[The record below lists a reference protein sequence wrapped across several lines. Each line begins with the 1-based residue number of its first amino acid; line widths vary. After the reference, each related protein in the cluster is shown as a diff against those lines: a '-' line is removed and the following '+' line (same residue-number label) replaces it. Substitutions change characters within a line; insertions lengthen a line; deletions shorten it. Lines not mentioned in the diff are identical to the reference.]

1 VYLHRVILILK
12 FYRFKNEVANNPG
25 WQRERM
31 RNFHQHFTT
40 GKHPKVN
47 LVNDQWTHA
56 QGMVAVAG
64 NPLGPKSIEE
74 LPEYLKTLHSI
85 DLPRTNRIRDRVMEI
100 VKDSSVAEKL
110 QPWYPTWCKRP
121 AFHDDYLQTFNEDN
135 VTLLDTAGKGP
146 DGFTKDS
153 IVVGGDSYPVDI
165 VIFATGFRAPYGGT
179 PAEKANATIIGRNGI
194 SMTQEWAR
202 NGPST
207 LRGLN
212 DHNFPNLFLSGPWQ
226 ASLSGNN
233 LFNVDIH
240 AKLASYILAEARQ
253 RSNGN
258 AFAVTPTAAAVEDV
272 SPFDFFFFSNSP
284 IRIPLVKYCI
294 LHISKSY
301 ILAYTNSMVF

>member
-1 VYLHRVILILK
+1 
-12 FYRFKNEVANNPG
+12 
-25 WQRERM
+25 M

-40 GKHPKVN
+40 GKQPKVN

-64 NPLGPKSIEE
+64 NPLGPNSIEE
-74 LPEYLKTLHSI
+74 LPEYLKTLHTI
-85 DLPRTNRIRDRVMEI
+85 DLPRTNRVRDRVMEI

-121 AFHDDYLQTFNEDN
+121 SFHDDYLQTFNKDN

-146 DGFTKDS
+146 DGLTKDS
-153 IVVGGDSYPVDI
+153 IVVGGDSFPVDI

-233 LFNVDIH
+233 LFNIDIH
-240 AKLASYILAEARQ
+240 AKLASYILAEARR

-258 AFAVTPTAAAVEDV
+258 AFAITPTAAAVEDV
-272 SPFDFFFFSNSP
+272 SPFDFSFSFQTLRFKFRLLYPSCP
-284 IRIPLVKYCI
+284 SRL
-294 LHISKSY
+294 
-301 ILAYTNSMVF
+301 